1 MGLLHLEL
9 WLVFFLLSGMFSV
22 SYCDP
27 EGFLSL
33 SCGGTAT
40 YADSLNITWIPDDDY
55 INVGQT
61 TTINNVDSTSSSNTS
76 IRYFPDVRARN
87 CYKIPVQNASS
98 SVLVRAKFAYQNYD
112 KLMRGPAFSLS
123 LGRSMVATI
132 NLSKVDPWIEEFV
145 WPVSKDYIPICFHR
159 IQNGGDPVISSLE
172 LRPLPQRAYNN
183 SLHGPQKN
191 LLRTCYRIN
200 CGYTNGSLRYPLDQ
214 YDRVWDADEDFS
226 PSHLSMALYTKYDLN
241 TSSINEVP
249 PMVVVQTARLL
260 ERRNLLTYDLPL
272 DELGSYYV
280 VLYFAGIVPVS
291 SRFDI
296 LANGGIIQSNYS
308 VISRNSTVF
317 YFTMEQIRGLNITLQ
332 NISFFPLINAIEV
345 FEIVDI
351 PPETSSTTVSALE
364 VIQQYTGLD
373 LGWEEDPCFP
383 RPWNHLT
390 CDGNLVTSIGLS
402 GIKLRSISPAF
413 GDLLDLRTLDL
424 HNASLAGEIQNL
436 NGLLH
441 IEEL

>member
-1 MGLLHLEL
+1 M
-9 WLVFFLLSGMFSV
+9 
-22 SYCDP
+22 
-27 EGFLSL
+27 
-33 SCGGTAT
+33 
-40 YADSLNITWIPDDDY
+40 I
-55 INVGQT
+55 
-61 TTINNVDSTSSSNTS
+61 
-76 IRYFPDVRARN
+76 
-87 CYKIPVQNASS
+87 
-98 SVLVRAKFAYQNYD
+98 
-112 KLMRGPAFSLS
+112 
-123 LGRSMVATI
+123 
-132 NLSKVDPWIEEFV
+132 
-145 WPVSKDYIPICFHR
+145 
-159 IQNGGDPVISSLE
+159 
-172 LRPLPQRAYNN
+172 
-183 SLHGPQKN
+183 
-191 LLRTCYRIN
+191 
-200 CGYTNGSLRYPLDQ
+200 RYPLDQ

-351 PPETSSTTVSALE
+351 PPETSSTTGNAANDFTYIGALYYFFALLILFVLLDCAVSALE

-390 CDGNLVTSIGLS
+390 CDGNIVTSMYV
-402 GIKLRSISPAF
+402 RP
-413 GDLLDLRTLDL
+413 
-424 HNASLAGEIQNL
+424 
-436 NGLLH
+436 
-441 IEEL
+441 